1 MCTIHTTSTVMAMD
15 NVKVG
20 FIGGGNMAYAI
31 AKGLIGSKLIQQSM
45 VWTSA
50 RTDAKLNTIWKEL
63 GTHTSTKN
71 KDIVDN
77 ADIIF
82 LCVKPHLLPGV
93 LDEISSSVKSHQ
105 TFISV
110 AAGVTIDFM
119 QKKLP
124 TGTKI
129 VRTMPNT
136 PCLVQSGVIV
146 YSLGSCCSPDDGA
159 IIKTL
164 LSSTGLVEEVDEN
177 QIDAMSAI
185 MGCSIA
191 WYYMVVES
199 MSDGAVRMGVPREQS
214 YRLAARSMEGA
225 AKMILETGKHPGK
238 LKDEVTS
245 PNGSTIAGLYE
256 LEQGGM
262 RGTFM
267 KAVAAA
273 TARNRE
279 LGQSK

>member
-1 MCTIHTTSTVMAMD
+1 MGWKNISHYFIFREFKVCTIHTTTTVMAMD

-136 PCLVQSGVIV
+136 PCLVQSGMIV

-177 QIDAMSAI
+177 QIDAI
-185 MGCSIA
+185 SIGSQ
-191 WYYMVVES
+191 VNGGGS
-199 MSDGAVRMGVPREQS
+199 
-214 YRLAARSMEGA
+214 
-225 AKMILETGKHPGK
+225 
-238 LKDEVTS
+238 KDDS
-245 PNGSTIAGLYE
+245 
-256 LEQGGM
+256 
-262 RGTFM
+262 
-267 KAVAAA
+267 
-273 TARNRE
+273 RNRKTPRQTE
-279 LGQSK
+279 G

>member
-1 MCTIHTTSTVMAMD
+1 MGWKNISHYFIFREIKVCTIHTTNTVMAMD

-93 LDEISSSVKSHQ
+93 LDEISSSV
-105 TFISV
+105 
-110 AAGVTIDFM
+110 
-119 QKKLP
+119 
-124 TGTKI
+124 
-129 VRTMPNT
+129 
-136 PCLVQSGVIV
+136 IV

-159 IIKTL
+159 IIKT
-164 LSSTGLVEEVDEN
+164 
-177 QIDAMSAI
+177 
-185 MGCSIA
+185 
-191 WYYMVVES
+191 
-199 MSDGAVRMGVPREQS
+199 
-214 YRLAARSMEGA
+214 
-225 AKMILETGKHPGK
+225 
-238 LKDEVTS
+238 
-245 PNGSTIAGLYE
+245 
-256 LEQGGM
+256 
-262 RGTFM
+262 
-267 KAVAAA
+267 
-273 TARNRE
+273 
-279 LGQSK
+279 